1 MPALVSFPAFAL
13 VHLRRLQPV
22 GFVRSGESEARPWQ
36 SGLRTALALACVLAF
51 IGLTWVRAES
61 LATMMPGALNLGLG
75 VLTGLL
81 GNSLGY
87 WVGALGVGAVRA
99 CAVAQ
104 ALKLAQI
111 VGVPAGYLLLGGHM
125 LVLPLLGAVLALAG
139 VVWAH
144 RRGASC
150 TTFGPMQAA
159 GK

>member
-1 MPALVSFPAFAL
+1 MSPSALPSAFAL
-13 VHLRRLQPV
+13 VRLRWFRRPA
-22 GFVRSGESEARPWQ
+22 SATAIEAGQRAWHTR
-36 SGLRTALALACVLAF
+36 LRTALAVACVAAF

-87 WVGALGVGAVRA
+87 WVGALGVGAARA
-99 CAVAQ
+99 CVVSQ
-104 ALKLAQI
+104 TLKLAQI

-125 LVLPLLGAVLALAG
+125 PGLPLLGAALALAG
-139 VVWAH
+139 IVWAH

-150 TTFGPMQAA
+150 TSHRAA
-159 GK
+159 

>member
-1 MPALVSFPAFAL
+1 MSPFALPAAFAL
-13 VHLRRLQPV
+13 VHLRSFRRPVSAQPV
-22 GFVRSGESEARPWQ
+22 EPGQRPWRT
-36 SGLRTALALACVLAF
+36 GLRMALAVACVAAF

-87 WVGALGVGAVRA
+87 WVGALGVGAARA
-99 CAVAQ
+99 CVVSQ

-125 LVLPLLGAVLALAG
+125 LALPALGAGLALAG
-139 VVWAH
+139 IVWAH
-144 RRGASC
+144 RRGLSC
-150 TTFGPMQAA
+150 SSRRAA
-159 GK
+159 